1 MLMSFQK
8 DVIQREYKEE
18 FTFHKIY
25 REQSLNISIS
35 ILSKVNFKL
44 KLNCIKSSRAK

>member
-1 MLMSFQK
+1 MSFQK

-25 REQSLNISIS
+25 RGEQSLNISIS

-44 KLNCIKSSRAK
+44 KLSCIKSSRAK